1 MPSGTDSQKKVH
13 FSNKVDISIHK
24 EVSIDSNHEIVKQ
37 KSIEVA
43 EDEQAF
49 EERVRESKI
58 IKDFVNTLTVQSNDR
73 NLNNNS
79 PLPPATN
86 KSAKMGSSS
95 ASASEIEPNR
105 IIKKAVKM
113 AKGKKKASKDN
124 QQFQQLTPEYIKEL
138 EEREKRV
145 LMAKKNDKSAK
156 YPHFQLPYNSEDP
169 IADPVLYEEKF
180 KIPDCLCPDLYDID
194 PQKISIEEL
203 ILERRIL
210 EEKIIELR
218 EKKLA
223 KYIKKLP
230 QIITTFYF

>member
-124 QQFQQLTPEYIKEL
+124 QQFQQLTPEYLKEL
-138 EEREKRV
+138 EDKITKPDYETRVPENVRVQNKEK
-145 LMAKKNDKSAK
+145 LTKA
-156 YPHFQLPYNSEDP
+156 
-169 IADPVLYEEKF
+169 
-180 KIPDCLCPDLYDID
+180 
-194 PQKISIEEL
+194 QKEI
-203 ILERRIL
+203 
-210 EEKIIELR
+210 EKIYLSINSLESLN
-218 EKKLA
+218 
-223 KYIKKLP
+223 
-230 QIITTFYF
+230 Q